1 MEEKK
6 VSMLIRNVPE
16 DLRKRLK
23 IRAATKEVSMQDL
36 IIKILANH
44 LQETR

>member
-6 VSMLIRNVPE
+6 VSMLVRNMPE

-23 IRAATKEVSMQDL
+23 IRAAIKEISMQDM
-36 IIKILANH
+36 IIEILTNH

>member
-36 IIKILANH
+36 IVEILTKH
-44 LQETR
+44 MRETR